1 MFHTSCLSIFKNET
15 MNLKLWLDHYLWQG
29 IEHFYLIDNG
39 SDDNP
44 LIILQEYI
52 DNGIVTYYFLPEKYK
67 QVEHYRYV
75 FDTERLKEKTFW
87 LVVCDLDEFFYGVDK
102 KLTTK
107 IKSLE
112 NYYDYIL
119 CNWQLFGTDGCIQ
132 HPPDIRTAITH
143 RENTLHIGTKY
154 IIDTKFIFKPSVIEN
169 SSQIWIH
176 NLISIPKTIRRRI
189 ANNLIRLNHYQIQ
202 SVEFFQ
208 KVKMT
213 RGDVSNIN
221 WKNIRDMN
229 YFIAYDSKSKETN
242 DETLKNLL
250 LNPPINYLL

>member
-15 MNLKLWLDHYLWQG
+15 MNLKLWIEHYLWQG

-44 LIILQEYI
+44 LSILQEYI
-52 DNGIVTYYFLPEKYK
+52 DNGIVTYYFLPKKHK

-75 FDTERLKEKTFW
+75 FDTERLKEKTYW
-87 LVVCDLDEFFYGVDK
+87 LIVCDLDEFFYGVDK

-119 CNWQLFGTDGCIQ
+119 CNWLMFGSDGCIQ
-132 HPPDIRTAITH
+132 HPTDIRTVITH
-143 RENTLHIGTKY
+143 RENTLNNNTKY
-154 IIDTKFIFKPSVIEN
+154 IFKPSVIKN

-176 NLISIPKTIRRRI
+176 TLISIPKTIRLRI
-189 ANNLIRLNHYQIQ
+189 ANNLIRLNHYPIQ
-202 SVEFFQ
+202 SLEFFQ

-213 RGDVSNIN
+213 RGDVSGIISENV
-221 WKNIRDMN
+221 RDMN
-229 YFIAYDSKSKETN
+229 YFNSYDSKSKETN

-250 LNPPINYLL
+250 LNPSIDYLL

>member
-15 MNLKLWLDHYLWQG
+15 MNLKLWIEHYLWQG

-44 LIILQEYI
+44 LSILQEYI
-52 DNGIVTYYFLPEKYK
+52 DNGIVTYYFLPEKHK

-75 FDTERLKEKTFW
+75 FDTERLKEKTYW
-87 LVVCDLDEFFYGVDK
+87 LIVCDLDEFFYGVDK

-119 CNWQLFGTDGCIQ
+119 CNWQMFGSDGCIQ
-132 HPPDIRTAITH
+132 HPTDIRIAITH
-143 RENTLHIGTKY
+143 RQKQLSAQTKY
-154 IIDTKFIFKPSVIEN
+154 IFKPSVIEN
-169 SSQIWIH
+169 SSQVWIH
-176 NLISIPKTIRRRI
+176 HLNSVPKTIRRRI
-189 ANNLIRLNHYQIQ
+189 ANNLIRINHYPIQ
-202 SVEFFQ
+202 SIEFFQ

-213 RGDVSNIN
+213 RSDVYYLKPEEE
-221 WKNIRDMN
+221 KNMN
-229 YFIAYDSKSKETN
+229 YFTKYDFKETN
-242 DETLKNLL
+242 DEILKNLL
-250 LNPPINYLL
+250 LNPTMDYLL